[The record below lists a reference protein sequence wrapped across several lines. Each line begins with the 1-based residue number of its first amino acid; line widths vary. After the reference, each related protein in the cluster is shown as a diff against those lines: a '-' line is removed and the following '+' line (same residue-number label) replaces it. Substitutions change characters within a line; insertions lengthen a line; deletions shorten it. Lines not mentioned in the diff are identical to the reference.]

1 MGVSITTAEI
11 MDRLPG
17 PTDWRR
23 DPLVRHL
30 RSTSGDLPPLGFLVN
45 EAVWSE
51 KASCRAAG
59 LFTLRMRYAADG
71 MATYVTA
78 LRDRSGEV
86 SLLAA
91 TAIAELGDDTQ
102 LKEFFDWAR
111 RRISRKSRLDN
122 WDMHELPA
130 LLQYGHRIDAFGQL
144 PDSYAAITRTL
155 PPTSAPSSID
165 MPPLSSMSTSTPK
178 ASRAQMSML
187 EPSLIGRTRQRAPCS
202 EIPISSPVRS
212 STPRTTSESCSIC
225 SETVRVW

>member
-11 MDRLPG
+11 MERLPG

-30 RSTSGDLPPLGFLVN
+30 SSTSGDLPPLGFLVD
-45 EAVWSE
+45 EALSSK

-91 TAIAELGDDTQ
+91 TAISELGDGTQ
-102 LKEFFDWAR
+102 QQEFFDWAR
-111 RRISRKSRLDN
+111 RRISRKSRLNN
-122 WDMHELPA
+122 WDMQELVA
-130 LLQYGHRIDAFGQL
+130 LVQYSHRINAFGQL
-144 PDSYAAITRTL
+144 ARLLRHHHRSLASNERAVLNRHAPGLLDPD
-155 PPTSAPSSID
+155 ID
-165 MPPLSSMSTSTPK
+165 PGT
-178 ASRAQMSML
+178 
-187 EPSLIGRTRQRAPCS
+187 
-202 EIPISSPVRS
+202 ISSADVDVGAIRDWA
-212 STPRTTSESCSIC
+212 RTATGTLFGDRDLQPDEVEFAEKDIR
-225 SETVRVW
+225 ELLDLR

>member
-1 MGVSITTAEI
+1 MGVSITTAVI

-30 RSTSGDLPPLGFLVN
+30 SSTSGDLPPLGFLVN
-45 EAVWSE
+45 EAVSSE

-59 LFTLRMRYAADG
+59 LFTLRMRYAAEG

-91 TAIAELGDDTQ
+91 TAIAELGDGTQ
-102 LKEFFDWAR
+102 RKEFFDWAR
-111 RRISRKSRLDN
+111 RQISRKSRLNN

-130 LLQYGHRIDAFGQL
+130 LLQYSHRIDAFSQL
-144 PDSYAAITRTL
+144 ARLLRRHRQNLAPDECAVLNRHAPALLDLDVDPDSISSTDIDAGAILDWANTATGAMFG
-155 PPTSAPSSID
+155 PPH
-165 MPPLSSMSTSTPK
+165 
-178 ASRAQMSML
+178 L
-187 EPSLIGRTRQRAPCS
+187 EPSEVEYAENDIRELLHLQ
-202 EIPISSPVRS
+202 
-212 STPRTTSESCSIC
+212 
-225 SETVRVW
+225 